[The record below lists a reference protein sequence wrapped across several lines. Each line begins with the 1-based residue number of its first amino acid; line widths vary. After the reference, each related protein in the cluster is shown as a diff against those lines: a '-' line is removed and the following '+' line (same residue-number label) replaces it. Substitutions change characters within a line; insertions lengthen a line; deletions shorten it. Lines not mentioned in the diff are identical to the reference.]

1 MIFRHPEGIFMYI
14 RRQIEDILPSY
25 SKFPVVALL
34 GPRQS
39 GKTTVSKYFFSKHHY
54 VSLEDPAAREFA
66 VADPRGFLRKYENE
80 HGLILDEFQYAP
92 QILSYIQLE
101 VDEKDRPGY
110 FVLTGSQNFLV
121 NERITQSLAGRVGII
136 TLLPLSIHE
145 LAQANLLAQHASEL
159 IVTGGYPR
167 IYAKQIPPQ
176 DLYPSYINTYVERD
190 VRQLL
195 QVTDLAVFQK
205 FLALCA
211 GRVGQL
217 FNATELAM
225 NCGISA
231 PTASKWLSI
240 LEASYILFRLQPY
253 FVNYNKRVIKT
264 PKLYFYDTG
273 LVCNLLQIHS
283 PEILAVSPF
292 RGALFENFIIS
303 DLYKQ
308 FCNRGQRPPLYFWRN
323 TNGLIEVDCLID
335 KGIGVIPIEI
345 KAAETISSAFFSG
358 ITKFNELSASE
369 PEANIIVYAGDQTQP
384 RSNGMVMGWQAS
396 GDLVTKIA

>member
-1 MIFRHPEGIFMYI
+1 MYI
-14 RRQIEDILPSY
+14 RRLIEEILPRY
-25 SKFPVVALL
+25 SRFPVVALL

-39 GKTTVSKYFFSKHHY
+39 GKTTLSKHFFKQHLY
-54 VSLEDPAAREFA
+54 VSLEDPAIRELA
-66 VADPRGFLRKYENE
+66 MEDAKGFLRKYDNA
-80 HGLILDEFQYAP
+80 HGLIIDEFQYAP

-145 LAQANLLAQHASEL
+145 LSAAGLLNTHASDL
-159 IVTGGYPR
+159 IIKGGYPR
-167 IYAKQIPPQ
+167 IYAQHIEPQ

-190 VRQLL
+190 VRQLV
-195 QVTDLAVFQK
+195 QVTDLTVFQK

-231 PTASKWLSI
+231 PTANKWLSI

-273 LVCNLLQIHS
+273 LVCNLLQIHD
-283 PEILAVSPF
+283 PAVLAVSPF

-308 FCNRGQRPPLYFWRN
+308 FCNKGQRPPLYFWRN
-323 TNGLIEVDCLID
+323 TNGLVEVDCLID
-335 KGIGVIPIEI
+335 KGVGIIPIEI

-358 ITKFNELSASE
+358 ITKFNEISTTE
-369 PEANIIVYAGDQTQP
+369 PEKNIIVYAGADAQA
-384 RSNGMVMGWQAS
+384 RRNGTVMGWQAS
-396 GDLVTKIA
+396 GDLVDKII